1 MGMREQN
8 EADGRQDA
16 GVSQAASGRGDMYVT
31 GSPIGSGMTAEV
43 VSGMTKN
50 KKETP
55 KADSESGRSS
65 ISSFPRRRKSGKG
78 DESGRSMVETLGV
91 LAIMGLLAE
100 PGIMAQKI
108 VRSAFGM
115 QDIIIALI
123 VTMNQ
128 MRFF

>member
-1 MGMREQN
+1 MTPYKKAGMTPASTSFPCSDMGIHKK
-8 EADGRQDA
+8 
-16 GVSQAASGRGDMYVT
+16 
-31 GSPIGSGMTAEV
+31 GSPKS
-43 VSGMTKN
+43 
-50 KKETP
+50 
-55 KADSESGRSS
+55 DSESGCSS
-65 ISSFPRRRKSGKG
+65 IPSFPRRRKSGKG

-115 QDIIIALI
+115 QDLILALI